1 METETLPSGQTTSFK
16 RSRKRAPDRKPYQHT
31 SHAEI
36 TKILTL
42 DADGISHSEIAR
54 AMGINQQTIS
64 KIVQR
69 HDPTTGKALSL
80 LKANGYKAAEDW
92 VASFQKAVARGDHR
106 PMKDLLVATGVIAP
120 DPLAQGMVVIV
131 GNGQATQTHV
141 PQGFL
146 LPDDQALEHPK
157 QLASA
162 PDTAPQHQGIPTPS
176 T

>member
-1 METETLPSGQTTSFK
+1 MDAEPLEIRQPVSTR
-16 RSRKRAPDRKPYQHT
+16 RSRKRAPERRPYQHT

-36 TKILTL
+36 TKILTF

-54 AMGINQQTIS
+54 SMGISQQTIS
-64 KIVQR
+64 EIVKR

-92 VASFQKAVARGDHR
+92 IASFQKAVSRGDHR

-146 LPDDQALEHPK
+146 LPDDTIDVKACEGAKLSTSSTTDPI
-157 QLASA
+157 
-162 PDTAPQHQGIPTPS
+162 DT
-176 T
+176 